1 MTDFITRH
9 TEVIECVL
17 EGFDRLMFRGVLRSI
32 NYSHGLDRFLTAH
45 GILLKD
51 FGSFAE
57 QCTRA
62 LDARAKEVAT
72 KSNRPYIYL
81 QSSGV
86 RKDEYARQIAERD
99 GVTAG
104 LICVLACVE
113 PCVTADLRR
122 NRDSGHLE
130 VTYRM
135 RKCRFFYFYWLDWE
149 FGLMHLRIQS
159 WVPFDVQVYVNG
171 RLYLAEQ
178 LKRESISFEQI
189 HNALFDIGDLP
200 RAQAILRR
208 LETRNWARF
217 LNPPARRVNPLLKE
231 LGFVGRFGYYWTVY
245 ESEYATDVLF
255 KSRKALQK
263 VYPSLWGH
271 ALRHFSSRDVL
282 RFLTDRVRG
291 MLPNRVVTSKRH
303 RVEGVRLKHQV
314 NENSLKMYDKEGIIL
329 RIETT
334 INNPRRFQALRRK
347 DGRLVW
353 GKMSKGLRDLAR
365 RITICRDANG
375 RYLEALAVVG
385 DPTPSHQLLDAVSRR
400 VRKGRKPYRP
410 LRPIAPEESRLFEA
424 ILHGEHLLHGFTS
437 RHIQRLLFPTQA
449 NTPKEAARRRGQVA
463 RHLRLLRAHQLIRKV
478 PHRNLYRIAPH
489 GHLLMAT
496 ALIFRQTDW
505 ALLKDTAA

>member
-1 MTDFITRH
+1 MRH
-9 TEVIECVL
+9 AEVIEGVI

-45 GILLKD
+45 RILLKD

-57 QCTRA
+57 KCTRM
-62 LDARAKEVAT
+62 LDARAKEVAA
-72 KSNRPYIYL
+72 KSNRPYVYL

-86 RKDEYARQIAERD
+86 RKDQYAREIAERD
-99 GVTAG
+99 GVTQG

-113 PCVTADLRR
+113 PCVTADLRS

-130 VTYRM
+130 VTYRF
-135 RKCRFFYFYWLDWE
+135 RKCRFFYFYWLDRE
-149 FGLMHLRIQS
+149 FGLMHLRLQS
-159 WVPFDVQVYVNG
+159 WIPFDIQVYVNG

-178 LKRESISFEQI
+178 LKREGIPFEQI
-189 HNALFDIGDLP
+189 HNALFAIADIP

-208 LETRNWARF
+208 LETRNWAKF
-217 LNPPARRVNPLLKE
+217 LNPLARRVNPLLKS

-245 ESEYATDVLF
+245 ESEYATDVVF
-255 KSRKALQK
+255 RSREALHK
-263 VYPSLWGH
+263 VYPALWGH
-271 ALRHFSSRDVL
+271 ALRHFKSRDVL
-282 RFLTDRVRG
+282 RFLTDRVPDK
-291 MLPNRVVTSKRH
+291 MPNRVVTSKRH

-347 DGRLVW
+347 NGRLAW

-385 DPTPSHQLLDAVSRR
+385 DSTPSHQILDAVSRPA
-400 VRKGRKPYRP
+400 RKDKKRYRA
-410 LRPIAPEESRLFEA
+410 LRPIAPEESRFFDA
-424 ILHGEHLLHGFTS
+424 ILHGEHLLDGFTS
-437 RHIQRLLFPTQA
+437 RDIQRFLFPMPA
-449 NTPKEAARRRGQVA
+449 ATPQEAVRRRGQVA
-463 RHLRLLRAHQLIRKV
+463 RHVRLLRAHQLIRKV
-478 PHRNLYRIAPH
+478 PHRNIYRIVPH
-489 GHLLMAT
+489 GHVLMTT
-496 ALIFRQTDW
+496 ALAFRQTDW
-505 ALLKDTAA
+505 ALLKNSAA